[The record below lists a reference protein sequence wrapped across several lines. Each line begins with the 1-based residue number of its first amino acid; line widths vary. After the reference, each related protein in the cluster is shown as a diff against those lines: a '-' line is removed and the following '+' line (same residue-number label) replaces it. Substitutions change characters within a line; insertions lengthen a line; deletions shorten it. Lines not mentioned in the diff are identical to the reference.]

1 MIIDRMPLG
10 KPYIIEDYANGP
22 NGNGAVCYIYYG
34 PDHERWETSDG
45 YYFGDYEERFTSYN
59 STQHTSYTCLDGG
72 VLCVTSPSGTHQFYY
87 MQRDHIGSIFE
98 IITATGSSVF
108 TASYDPWGKQDIMHN
123 DIGFYRGFT
132 GHEMM
137 PEFGLI
143 NMNGRLY
150 DPVSARFLSPDNFVQ
165 QPWNS
170 QNFNRYSYCLNNPLK
185 YNDPSGEWF
194 GLDDLLVAGAGFLAG
209 YVSNGISSG
218 NWGWKSVQSGL
229 TTAVSSWLG
238 YNTAGLSSASGA
250 ITSSTWNSIGGLAL
264 NTAVNSLFPSM
275 TIPISNHFSYS
286 ISPSFAFGDSG
297 LMAGMFSSINYADG
311 DFSLS
316 VGFGGGNQFTGW
328 NVYAKNNRWGLGY
341 TRTHFSEANVKGNV
355 LDNQYVGTF
364 TLGHGRNFLL
374 NWTNDRFATFKGD
387 FGRTSAVELS
397 FKKFTIGTFV
407 TTNNGAKASKRD
419 MQNLKDPLLG
429 YNPYKEI
436 KGEMIGGGWP
446 NGKVYSAPLWVGYRH
461 GNQIQRIGFSHPYV
475 QILTQNAVHRYII
488 KTPYFLDYSRF
499 YTGFYSYYGYNNPLS
514 VW

>member
-45 YYFGDYEERFTSYN
+45 YY
-59 STQHTSYTCLDGG
+59 
-72 VLCVTSPSGTHQFYY
+72 
-87 MQRDHIGSIFE
+87 GSIFE